1 MTVTP
6 SVVVV
11 ATSADLAD
19 LADLVL
25 LKEHTDLLFY
35 MGFMKVRSQRDH

>member
-1 MTVTP
+1 MTVKP
-6 SVVVV
+6 SAVAA
-11 ATSADLAD
+11 ATSSDLTD

-35 MGFMKVRSQRDH
+35 MGFMKVRSQRDQ